1 MSTAGAQEAPGGH
14 QGAPGTGPAEPEA
27 GPLADVRVVEM
38 GQLLAG
44 PFCGQLLADFGA
56 EVIKLEDPAR
66 GDPMRQWGREKPHGL
81 SLWWPVIARNKKS
94 VTLNLRHPEGQSLA
108 RRLLGTA
115 DVLVENFRPGTLERW
130 GLGYDALAERNPGLV
145 LVRVTGFGQDGP
157 YAPRAGYG
165 SIGEAMGG
173 LRYVTGDPSTPPS
186 RSGISIGDS
195 LAGTFAALGT
205 LLALHAR
212 RRSGRGQVVDSAI
225 YEAVLAMT
233 ESLVT
238 EYQVAG
244 YTRERTGAILPNVA
258 PSNVYPTADGQ
269 LVLVAANQDTV
280 FRRLA
285 GVMGRPELADD
296 PRYASHS
303 ARGEHQEALDG
314 LIAGWT
320 ATLDADRLLAVL
332 EEGGVPAGR
341 IYRAADMLADPHYQA
356 RQAIVR
362 LADPELG
369 EIAMQNVAPRL
380 SATPGRVAWPGPALG
395 QHNREVYQGLLGLPD
410 EEVERLA
417 DQAVI

>member
-1 MSTAGAQEAPGGH
+1 VS
-14 QGAPGTGPAEPEA
+14 
-27 GPLADVRVVEM
+27 GPLDDVRVVEM

-108 RRLLGTA
+108 RRLLGAA

-195 LAGTFAALGT
+195 LAGTYAALGA

-212 RRSGRGQVVDSAI
+212 ARTGRGQVVDSAI
-225 YEAVLAMT
+225 YEAVLAMM

-285 GVMGRPELADD
+285 AVMARPELADD

-303 ARGEHQEALDG
+303 ARGEHQVELDG

-320 ATLDADRLLAVL
+320 ATLDADRLLQAL
-332 EEGGVPAGR
+332 EEAGVPAGR

-395 QHNREVYQGLLGLPD
+395 QHNREVYQGLLGLSD

-417 DQAVI
+417 DQSVI

>member
-1 MSTAGAQEAPGGH
+1 V
-14 QGAPGTGPAEPEA
+14 TGPAEPAA

-66 GDPMRQWGREKPHGL
+66 GDPMREWGREKPHGL

-195 LAGTFAALGT
+195 LAGIFAALGA

-212 RRSGRGQVVDSAI
+212 ARTGRGQVVDSAI

-285 GVMGRPELADD
+285 AVMARPELADD

-303 ARGEHQEALDG
+303 ARGEHQVELDG

-320 ATLDADRLLAVL
+320 ATLDADRLLAAL
-332 EEGGVPAGR
+332 EEAGVPAGR
-341 IYRAADMLADPHYQA
+341 IYRAADMLVDPHYQA

-395 QHNREVYQGLLGLPD
+395 QHNREVYQGLLGLPE

>member
-1 MSTAGAQEAPGGH
+1 
-14 QGAPGTGPAEPEA
+14 
-27 GPLADVRVVEM
+27 
-38 GQLLAG
+38 
-44 PFCGQLLADFGA
+44 
-56 EVIKLEDPAR
+56 
-66 GDPMRQWGREKPHGL
+66 
-81 SLWWPVIARNKKS
+81 
-94 VTLNLRHPEGQSLA
+94 
-108 RRLLGTA
+108 
-115 DVLVENFRPGTLERW
+115 
-130 GLGYDALAERNPGLV
+130 
-145 LVRVTGFGQDGP
+145 
-157 YAPRAGYG
+157 
-165 SIGEAMGG
+165 
-173 LRYVTGDPSTPPS
+173 
-186 RSGISIGDS
+186 
-195 LAGTFAALGT
+195 
-205 LLALHAR
+205 
-212 RRSGRGQVVDSAI
+212 
-225 YEAVLAMT
+225 
-233 ESLVT
+233 
-238 EYQVAG
+238 VAG

-285 GVMGRPELADD
+285 AVMARPELADD

-303 ARGEHQEALDG
+303 ARGEHQVELDG

-320 ATLDADRLLAVL
+320 ATLDADRLLAAL
-332 EEGGVPAGR
+332 EEAGVPAGR

>member
-1 MSTAGAQEAPGGH
+1 V
-14 QGAPGTGPAEPEA
+14 TGPAA

-66 GDPMRQWGREKPHGL
+66 GDPMREWGREKPHGL

-195 LAGTFAALGT
+195 LAGTFAALGA

-212 RRSGRGQVVDSAI
+212 ARTGRGQVVDSAI

-285 GVMGRPELADD
+285 AVMARPELADD

-303 ARGEHQEALDG
+303 ARGEHQVELDG

-320 ATLDADRLLAVL
+320 ATLDAGRLLAAL
-332 EEGGVPAGR
+332 EEAGVPAGR
-341 IYRAADMLADPHYQA
+341 IYRAADMLVDPHYQA

-395 QHNREVYQGLLGLPD
+395 QHNREVYQGLLGLPE

>member
-1 MSTAGAQEAPGGH
+1 MSPAGAQEAAGGH
-14 QGAPGTGPAEPEA
+14 QGAPGR
-27 GPLADVRVVEM
+27 GPLDDVRVVEM

-94 VTLNLRHPEGQSLA
+94 VTLNLRHPEGQALA
-108 RRLLGTA
+108 RRLLGAA

-130 GLGYDALAERNPGLV
+130 GLGYDTLAERNPGLV

-212 RRSGRGQVVDSAI
+212 ARTGRGQVVDSAI
-225 YEAVLAMT
+225 YEAVLAMM

-258 PSNVYPTADGQ
+258 PSNLYPTADGQ

-285 GVMGRPELADD
+285 AVMARPELADD

-303 ARGEHQEALDG
+303 ARGTHQVELDG

-320 ATLDADRLLAVL
+320 ATLDADPLLEAL
-332 EEGGVPAGR
+332 EEAGVPAGR

-395 QHNREVYQGLLGLPD
+395 QHNQEVYQGLLGLPD
-410 EEVERLA
+410 HEVEGLA
-417 DQAVI
+417 DQGVI

>member
-1 MSTAGAQEAPGGH
+1 M
-14 QGAPGTGPAEPEA
+14 TGPDGPAA

-56 EVIKLEDPAR
+56 EVIKLEDPAA

-108 RRLLGTA
+108 RRLLGAA

-195 LAGTFAALGT
+195 LAGTFAALGA

-212 RRSGRGQVVDSAI
+212 ARTGRGQVVDSAI
-225 YEAVLAMT
+225 YEAVLAMM

-285 GVMGRPELADD
+285 AVMARPELADD

-303 ARGEHQEALDG
+303 ARGEHQVELDG

-320 ATLDADRLLAVL
+320 ATLDADRLLQGL
-332 EEGGVPAGR
+332 EEAGVPAGR

>member
-1 MSTAGAQEAPGGH
+1 V
-14 QGAPGTGPAEPEA
+14 TGPAGPAA

-195 LAGTFAALGT
+195 LAGTFAALGA

-212 RRSGRGQVVDSAI
+212 ARTGRGQVVDSAI

-285 GVMGRPELADD
+285 AVMARPELAED

-303 ARGEHQEALDG
+303 ARGEHQVELDG

-320 ATLDADRLLAVL
+320 ATLDADRLLAAL
-332 EEGGVPAGR
+332 EEAGVPAGR
-341 IYRAADMLADPHYQA
+341 IYRAADMLVDPHYQA

-395 QHNREVYQGLLGLPD
+395 QHNREVYQGLLGLPE

>member
-1 MSTAGAQEAPGGH
+1 MSTAGAQEAPGRH
-14 QGAPGTGPAEPEA
+14 QGAPGTGPAEAAA

-195 LAGTFAALGT
+195 LAGTFAALGA

-212 RRSGRGQVVDSAI
+212 ARTGRGQVVDSAI

-285 GVMGRPELADD
+285 AVMARPELADD

-303 ARGEHQEALDG
+303 ARGEHQVELDG

-320 ATLDADRLLAVL
+320 ATLDADRLLAAL
-332 EEGGVPAGR
+332 EEAGVPAGR

-356 RQAIVR
+356 RRAIVR

>member
-1 MSTAGAQEAPGGH
+1 
-14 QGAPGTGPAEPEA
+14 
-27 GPLADVRVVEM
+27 M

-94 VTLNLRHPEGQSLA
+94 VTLDLRHPEGQSLA

-130 GLGYDALAERNPGLV
+130 GLGYDTLAERNPGLV

-195 LAGTFAALGT
+195 LAGTFAALGA

-212 RRSGRGQVVDSAI
+212 ARTGRGQVVDSAI

-285 GVMGRPELADD
+285 AAMARPELADD

-303 ARGEHQEALDG
+303 ARGEHQVELDG

-320 ATLDADRLLAVL
+320 ATLDAGRLLAAL
-332 EEGGVPAGR
+332 EEAGVPAGR
-341 IYRAADMLADPHYQA
+341 IYRAADMLADPHYLA

-395 QHNREVYQGLLGLPD
+395 RHNREVYQGLLGLPE

>member
-1 MSTAGAQEAPGGH
+1 
-14 QGAPGTGPAEPEA
+14 
-27 GPLADVRVVEM
+27 M

-195 LAGTFAALGT
+195 LAGTFAALGA

-212 RRSGRGQVVDSAI
+212 ARTGRGQVVDSAI

-238 EYQVAG
+238 ENQVAG

-285 GVMGRPELADD
+285 AAMARPELADD

-303 ARGEHQEALDG
+303 ARGEHQVELDG

-320 ATLDADRLLAVL
+320 ATLDAGRLLAAL
-332 EEGGVPAGR
+332 EEAGVPAGR
-341 IYRAADMLADPHYQA
+341 IYRATDMLADPHYLA

-395 QHNREVYQGLLGLPD
+395 RHNREVYQGLLGLPE

>member
-1 MSTAGAQEAPGGH
+1 
-14 QGAPGTGPAEPEA
+14 
-27 GPLADVRVVEM
+27 M

-94 VTLNLRHPEGQSLA
+94 VTLDLRHPEGQSLA

-130 GLGYDALAERNPGLV
+130 GLGYDTLAERNPGLV

-195 LAGTFAALGT
+195 LAGTFAALGA

-212 RRSGRGQVVDSAI
+212 ARTGRGQVVDSAI

-238 EYQVAG
+238 ENQVAG

-285 GVMGRPELADD
+285 AAMARPELADD

-303 ARGEHQEALDG
+303 ARGEHQVELDG

-320 ATLDADRLLAVL
+320 ATLDAGRLLAAL
-332 EEGGVPAGR
+332 EEAGVPAGR
-341 IYRAADMLADPHYQA
+341 IYRATDMLADPHYLA

-395 QHNREVYQGLLGLPD
+395 RHNREVYQGLLGLPE

>member
-1 MSTAGAQEAPGGH
+1 V
-14 QGAPGTGPAEPEA
+14 TGPAAPPAA

-94 VTLNLRHPEGQSLA
+94 VTLNLRHPEGQALA
-108 RRLLGTA
+108 RRLLGAA
-115 DVLVENFRPGTLERW
+115 DILVENFRPGTLERW

-195 LAGTFAALGT
+195 LAGTFAALGA

-212 RRSGRGQVVDSAI
+212 ARTGRGQVVDSAI
-225 YEAVLAMT
+225 YEAVLAMM

-285 GVMGRPELADD
+285 AVMARPELADD

-303 ARGEHQEALDG
+303 ARGEHQVELDG

-320 ATLDADRLLAVL
+320 ATLDADRLLEAL
-332 EEGGVPAGR
+332 EEAGVPAGR
-341 IYRAADMLADPHYQA
+341 IYRAADMLTDPHYLA

-362 LADPELG
+362 LADQELG

>member
-1 MSTAGAQEAPGGH
+1 V
-14 QGAPGTGPAEPEA
+14 TGPAA

-195 LAGTFAALGT
+195 LAGTFAALGA

-212 RRSGRGQVVDSAI
+212 ARTGRGQVVDSAI

-285 GVMGRPELADD
+285 AVMARPELADD

-303 ARGEHQEALDG
+303 ARGEHQVELDG

-320 ATLDADRLLAVL
+320 ATLDADRLLAAL
-332 EEGGVPAGR
+332 EEAGVPAGR
-341 IYRAADMLADPHYQA
+341 IYRAADMLVDPHYQA

>member
-1 MSTAGAQEAPGGH
+1 V
-14 QGAPGTGPAEPEA
+14 TGPAEPAA

-195 LAGTFAALGT
+195 LAGTFAALGA

-212 RRSGRGQVVDSAI
+212 ARTGRGQVVDSAI

-285 GVMGRPELADD
+285 AVMARPELADD

-303 ARGEHQEALDG
+303 ARGEHQVELDG

-320 ATLDADRLLAVL
+320 ATLDADRLLAAL
-332 EEGGVPAGR
+332 EEAGVPAGR
-341 IYRAADMLADPHYQA
+341 IYRAADMLVDPHYQA

-395 QHNREVYQGLLGLPD
+395 QHNREVYQGLLGLPE

>member
-1 MSTAGAQEAPGGH
+1 M
-14 QGAPGTGPAEPEA
+14 TGPAAPA
-27 GPLADVRVVEM
+27 APGPLADVRVVEM

-94 VTLNLRHPEGQSLA
+94 VTLNLRHPEGQALA
-108 RRLLGTA
+108 RRLLGAA

-130 GLGYDALAERNPGLV
+130 GLGYDTLAERNPGLV

-195 LAGTFAALGT
+195 LAGTFAALGA

-212 RRSGRGQVVDSAI
+212 ARTGRGQVVDSAI
-225 YEAVLAMT
+225 YEAVLAMM

-258 PSNVYPTADGQ
+258 PSNLYPTADGQ

-285 GVMGRPELADD
+285 AVMARPELADD

-303 ARGEHQEALDG
+303 ARGTHQVELDG

-320 ATLDADRLLAVL
+320 ATLDADPLLEAL
-332 EEGGVPAGR
+332 EEAGVPAGR

-417 DQAVI
+417 DQGVI